1 MMRPDRWL
9 AVVSRLSS
17 QKGMDLLL
25 AALPRLIAEG
35 GQLALLGAGDA
46 ALQAEIAAAKTR
58 HPGRVGAVFGY
69 DEGLSHLMQG
79 GADTILVPSRFEPCG
94 LTQLYGLR
102 YGAVP
107 LVARVGGLADTIIDA
122 NDAALAAGVA
132 TGFQFAPVA
141 VHALEAALARAAH
154 LYRDRATWRRIQER
168 GMAMDVSWRRPAA
181 QYADLYKTLAGR

>member
-1 MMRPDRWL
+1 
-9 AVVSRLSS
+9 
-17 QKGMDLLL
+17 MDLLL
-25 AALPRLIAEG
+25 AALPRLVAEG
-35 GQLALLGAGDA
+35 GQLALLGAGEV
-46 ALQAEIAAAKTR
+46 ALQAEFAAAATR

-79 GADTILVPSRFEPCG
+79 GADMILVPSRFEPCG

-132 TGFQFAPVA
+132 TGFQVTPVA
-141 VHALEAALARAAH
+141 VHTLEAALARAARI
-154 LYRDRATWRRIQER
+154 YQDKAAWRALQQR
-168 GMAMDVSWRRPAA
+168 GMATDVSWRRPAG
-181 QYADLYKTLAGR
+181 QYADLYRRLARR

>member
-1 MMRPDRWL
+1 
-9 AVVSRLSS
+9 
-17 QKGMDLLL
+17 MDLLL

-46 ALQAEIAAAKTR
+46 SLQAEISAAKTR

-69 DEGLSHLMQG
+69 DESLSHLMQG
-79 GADTILVPSRFEPCG
+79 GADMILVPSRFEPCG

-107 LVARVGGLADTIIDA
+107 LVARVGGLADTVIDA

-132 TGFQFAPVA
+132 TGFQFTPVA
-141 VHALEAALARAAH
+141 VQALEAALARAARI
-154 LYRDRATWRRIQER
+154 YRDRDVWQQLQER
-168 GMAMDVSWRRPAA
+168 GMATDVSWRRPAR
-181 QYADLYKTLAGR
+181 QYAELYRFLAERR